1 MSIKLLLLKSGEEV
15 IADIKEM
22 IIGGEDESTNRVIGY
37 YLKNPCAVKIKESNP
52 LSDNTEV
59 VGRLGYEV
67 SLYKWI
73 PLSADEQIT
82 IPTDWVVTMVNP
94 VSKLENMYTEDIINN
109 GKNDQS
115 SSPAEQS
122 DSHQP
127 D

>member
-37 YLKNPCAVKIKESNP
+37 YLKNPCTVKIKESNP

-94 VSKLENMYTEDIINN
+94 VSKLEKMYIEDIVNN
-109 GKNDQS
+109 GKNDQNS
-115 SSPAEQS
+115 GTVEQS
-122 DSHQP
+122 DSDQS

>member
-37 YLKNPCAVKIKESNP
+37 YLKNPCTVKIKESNP

-94 VSKLENMYTEDIINN
+94 VSKLENMYIEDIVNN
-109 GKNDQS
+109 GKNDQNS
-115 SSPAEQS
+115 GTVEQS
-122 DSHQP
+122 DSNQS

>member
-22 IIGGEDESTNRVIGY
+22 IIGEDESTNRVIGY
-37 YLKNPCAVKIKESNP
+37 YLKNPCTVKIKESNP

-94 VSKLENMYTEDIINN
+94 VSKLEHMYIEDIINN
-109 GKNDQS
+109 GKSNQNYS
-115 SSPAEQS
+115 TNEQS
-122 DSHQP
+122 DSNQS

>member
-37 YLKNPCAVKIKESNP
+37 YLKNPCTVKIKESNP

-94 VSKLENMYTEDIINN
+94 VSKLENMYIEDIVNN
-109 GKNDQS
+109 GKNDQNS
-115 SSPAEQS
+115 GTVEQS
-122 DSHQP
+122 DSDQS

>member
-22 IIGGEDESTNRVIGY
+22 VIGGEDESTNRVIGY
-37 YLKNPCAVKIKESNP
+37 YLKNPCTVKIKESNP

-73 PLSADEQIT
+73 PLSADDQIT

-94 VSKLENMYTEDIINN
+94 VSKLENMYIEDIINN
-109 GKNDQS
+109 GKNNQNFIIG
-115 SSPAEQS
+115 EQS
-122 DSHQP
+122 VSNQSD
-127 D
+127 

>member
-37 YLKNPCAVKIKESNP
+37 YLKNPCTVKIKESNP

-94 VSKLENMYTEDIINN
+94 VSKLENMYIEDIVNN
-109 GKNDQS
+109 GKNDQNS
-115 SSPAEQS
+115 GTVEQY
-122 DSHQP
+122 DSHQS